1 MASTGVAAGA
11 PGAKAENPDQI
22 RHLRDQR
29 EPPQERLVVSGGQK
43 VASGP
48 WKSAGNPFRQPLW
61 RAGIGRF
68 VQAPGRLRTIRSHWM
83 LDTWHVSRDTEN
95 TIKSFRHK
103 GLKRM
108 FENGQARL
116 VNPSLRSRV
125 ENILA
130 VLDASP
136 SALDLATP
144 GNRLHE
150 LTGDQAGVWSV
161 AVSGNWRIVFRFT
174 DGNAYDVDLVD
185 YH

>member
-1 MASTGVAAGA
+1 M
-11 PGAKAENPDQI
+11 I
-22 RHLRDQR
+22 
-29 EPPQERLVVSGGQK
+29 
-43 VASGP
+43 
-48 WKSAGNPFRQPLW
+48 
-61 RAGIGRF
+61 
-68 VQAPGRLRTIRSHWM
+68 
-83 LDTWHVSRDTEN
+83 DTWHVSRDTEN

>member
-1 MASTGVAAGA
+1 VWQ
-11 PGAKAENPDQI
+11 PG
-22 RHLRDQR
+22 L
-29 EPPQERLVVSGGQK
+29 QER
-43 VASGP
+43 
-48 WKSAGNPFRQPLW
+48 KSKTRTKSDISRIDGNRRKSDWWFPARKMSQAAHGNQAGNPFRQPVW

-83 LDTWHVSRDTEN
+83 IDTWHVSRDTEN

-161 AVSGNWRIVFRFT
+161 AVSGNGRIVFRFT